1 MKVLIDATDIIKPT
15 DKHKSIPIW
24 LLRILNT
31 IPKDKKSDFS
41 LLITPGMFDF
51 FKGNYPGF
59 NVLTFSPNG
68 AIFPSP
74 SYLAYLKSAYKL
86 KKILR
91 ENNFDCL
98 FLQGGL
104 AKYLFFRHKEKVI
117 VVEHDMKAVKDRE
130 PGWEGLYKLYINRRT
145 ARKSYGYVDKIMA
158 ISEYTKKDI
167 LTLFPK
173 LKADKIAVVY
183 NSVVLSMRSN
193 KPQDLHV
200 DNYILYVNTLQ
211 EYKNVAT
218 LIKAYNLIKD
228 SVSLPLVLVGKNTAY
243 WENAMIPYVN
253 NNGFKE
259 RIIRLEGVSD
269 SELRYLYEHA
279 TLFVTPSTHEGF
291 GYTPIE
297 AAMCE
302 CPVVSSKCEALPET
316 TRGLLNYYEPA
327 CDEQALAN
335 KIIEV
340 LHSKPAASKLKKIA
354 EEYRFAYSPELQYN
368 HIFNMMC
375 EECGIHTI

>member
-1 MKVLIDATDIIKPT
+1 M
-15 DKHKSIPIW
+15 
-24 LLRILNT
+24 
-31 IPKDKKSDFS
+31 
-41 LLITPGMFDF
+41 
-51 FKGNYPGF
+51 
-59 NVLTFSPNG
+59 
-68 AIFPSP
+68 
-74 SYLAYLKSAYKL
+74 
-86 KKILR
+86 
-91 ENNFDCL
+91 
-98 FLQGGL
+98 
-104 AKYLFFRHKEKVI
+104 
-117 VVEHDMKAVKDRE
+117 
-130 PGWEGLYKLYINRRT
+130 
-145 ARKSYGYVDKIMA
+145 
-158 ISEYTKKDI
+158 
-167 LTLFPK
+167 
-173 LKADKIAVVY
+173 
-183 NSVVLSMRSN
+183 
-193 KPQDLHV
+193 
-200 DNYILYVNTLQ
+200 
-211 EYKNVAT
+211 
-218 LIKAYNLIKD
+218 
-228 SVSLPLVLVGKNTAY
+228 
-243 WENAMIPYVN
+243 N